1 MTTVQ
6 ITRGF
11 SEDLASALLVYEN
24 FAVRVPEGSGLDV
37 EPDLNKLK
45 QYRRAS

>member
-1 MTTVQ
+1 MMTVQ
-6 ITRGF
+6 ITRGL
-11 SEDLASALLVYEN
+11 SEDLVSPSLVHEN
-24 FAVRVPEGSGLDV
+24 FAVGVPEGPGLDV